1 MKTSFKFKEYI
12 WLVETIHKARKIT
25 FAEIQEKWL
34 RSDLSEGV
42 ELARSTFNRHK
53 DAIQD
58 MFGIYIECDRQ
69 HGYKYY
75 IGNDE
80 ELENESVQN
89 WLLSTL
95 SVNNIISES
104 LSLQKRILLQPV
116 PSEGELLKMVI
127 DAMKK
132 SVRIAVDYRKYGTD
146 KSNHLNFEPYCL
158 KLFKQRWYILGHF
171 HRDATAEKPESDYFG
186 IFSFDR
192 IQNMRLTDV
201 KFRIDP
207 EFDAQDYFNECYG
220 VLVGDDTK
228 PQRIVIRAYGYERY
242 YMRDL
247 PVHKTQHEIGKGEN
261 FSDFELF
268 MRPTID
274 FSGHLLSRG
283 NQIKVLSP
291 KWLADEI
298 HDMHLEA
305 ALMYEPEEDE
315 PQDLGNVR
323 FEII

>member
-69 HGYKYY
+69 HGYQYY

-80 ELENESVQN
+80 ELENDSVQN

-104 LSLQKRILLQPV
+104 LSLQNRILLQPV
-116 PSEGELLKMVI
+116 PSEGEYLKMVI
-127 DAMKK
+127 EAMKK

-146 KSNHLNFEPYCL
+146 KPNHLNFEPYCL

-186 IFSFDR
+186 VFSFDR
-192 IQNMRLTDV
+192 IKNMRLTDV

-247 PVHKTQHEIGKGEN
+247 PVHKSQHEIGKGEN
-261 FSDFELF
+261 FADFELF

-274 FSGHLLSRG
+274 FSGYLLSRG

-291 KWLADEI
+291 QWLADEL

-305 ALMYEPEEDE
+305 ALMYEPEEDA
-315 PQDLGNVR
+315 PQ
-323 FEII
+323 E

>member
-291 KWLADEI
+291 QWLADEI

-315 PQDLGNVR
+315 PQ
-323 FEII
+323 E

>member
-1 MKTSFKFKEYI
+1 
-12 WLVETIHKARKIT
+12 
-25 FAEIQEKWL
+25 
-34 RSDLSEGV
+34 
-42 ELARSTFNRHK
+42 
-53 DAIQD
+53 

-315 PQDLGNVR
+315 PQ
-323 FEII
+323 E

>member
-171 HRDATAEKPESDYFG
+171 HRDATAEKPELDYFG

-315 PQDLGNVR
+315 PQ
-323 FEII
+323 E

>member
-1 MKTSFKFKEYI
+1 MKTAFKFKEYI

-25 FAEIQEKWL
+25 FSEIQEKWL
-34 RSDLSEGV
+34 RSSLSEGV

-69 HGYKYY
+69 NGYKYY

-80 ELENESVQN
+80 VLEGNSVQN

-104 LSLQKRILLQPV
+104 LSLQNRILLQSV
-116 PSEGELLKMVI
+116 PTENDYLGMVI
-127 DAMKK
+127 EAMKK
-132 SVRIAVDYRKYGTD
+132 SVRIAVEYRKYGSDTP
-146 KSNHLNFEPYCL
+146 NHLNFEPYCL

-171 HRDATAEKPESDYFG
+171 HRDATEEKPESDYFG
-186 IFSFDR
+186 MFSFDR
-192 IQNMRLTDV
+192 ILSIELTDT

-207 EFDAQDYFNECYG
+207 DFDAQEYFNECYG

-228 PQRIVIRAYGYERY
+228 TERIVIRAYGYERFY
-242 YMRDL
+242 LKDL
-247 PVHKTQHEIGKGEN
+247 PVHKSQHEIVKGEN

-274 FSGHLLSRG
+274 FSAHLLSRG
-283 NQIKVLSP
+283 SLIKVLTP

-298 HDMHLEA
+298 HTMHLEA
-305 ALMYEPEEDE
+305 AAIYEPEGDE
-315 PQDLGNVR
+315 QK
-323 FEII
+323 

>member
-69 HGYKYY
+69 HGYQYY

-80 ELENESVQN
+80 ELENDSVQN

-104 LSLQKRILLQPV
+104 LSLQNRILLQPV
-116 PSEGELLKMVI
+116 PSEGEYLKMVI
-127 DAMKK
+127 EAMKK

-146 KSNHLNFEPYCL
+146 KPNHLNFEPYCL

-186 IFSFDR
+186 VFSFDR

-247 PVHKTQHEIGKGEN
+247 PVHKSQHEIGKGEN
-261 FSDFELF
+261 FADFELF

-291 KWLADEI
+291 QWLADEL

-305 ALMYEPEEDE
+305 ALMYEPEEDA
-315 PQDLGNVR
+315 PQ
-323 FEII
+323 E

>member
-201 KFRIDP
+201 KFRIAP

-315 PQDLGNVR
+315 PQ
-323 FEII
+323 E

>member
-1 MKTSFKFKEYI
+1 MKTAFKFKEYI

-25 FAEIQEKWL
+25 FSEIQEKWL
-34 RSDLSEGV
+34 RSSLSEGV

-69 HGYKYY
+69 NGYKYY

-80 ELENESVQN
+80 VLEGNSVQN

-104 LSLQKRILLQPV
+104 LSLQNRILLQSV
-116 PSEGELLKMVI
+116 PTENDYLGMVI
-127 DAMKK
+127 EAMKK
-132 SVRIAVDYRKYGTD
+132 SVRIAIEYRKYGSDTP
-146 KSNHLNFEPYCL
+146 NHLNFEPYCL

-171 HRDATAEKPESDYFG
+171 HRDATEEKPESDYFG
-186 IFSFDR
+186 MFSFDR
-192 IQNMRLTDV
+192 ILSIELTDT

-207 EFDAQDYFNECYG
+207 DFDAQEYFNECYG

-228 PQRIVIRAYGYERY
+228 PERIVIRAYGFERFY
-242 YMRDL
+242 LKDL
-247 PVHKTQHEIGKGEN
+247 PVHKSQHEIVKGEN

-274 FSGHLLSRG
+274 FSAHLLSRG
-283 NQIKVLSP
+283 SLIKVLTP

-298 HDMHLEA
+298 HTMHLEA
-305 ALMYEPEEDE
+305 AAIYEPEGDE
-315 PQDLGNVR
+315 QK
-323 FEII
+323 

>member
-171 HRDATAEKPESDYFG
+171 HRDATAEKPELDYFG

-305 ALMYEPEEDE
+305 ALMYEPEEDLDNSE
-315 PQDLGNVR
+315 
-323 FEII
+323 

>member
-305 ALMYEPEEDE
+305 ALMYEPEEEE
-315 PQDLGNVR
+315 PQ
-323 FEII
+323 E

>member
-291 KWLADEI
+291 KWLANEI

-305 ALMYEPEEDE
+305 ALMYEPEEEE
-315 PQDLGNVR
+315 PQ
-323 FEII
+323 E